1 MYNPSDVFQF
11 LAAAQNSKKQVVL
24 VTICHVTGAST
35 RNPGAHLVVDEDG
48 NFAGS
53 LSGGCIEAAVTAEA
67 LDVLKSGVPRFVR
80 YGHGSPY
87 IDIKLPC
94 GGGID
99 LFFNEVQDTDLGSK
113 ILARFDARE
122 SLCLRIQKETGMI
135 ELLPGLSRFNLADT
149 SDHLMIS
156 HIPPLR
162 LVIFGQGAT
171 VVRLYKLAL
180 ICDADVIVLSPDMG
194 MASYIPEILL
204 LTSPTISL
212 PIEFDPWTAAIMLFH
227 DHDWDHVLLSKILDE
242 PCYFFGAMGS
252 YKTHDARRNALSEM
266 GVDANHI
273 AKIVAPIGLIPSM
286 RDPETL
292 AVSILAQVVEQY
304 NAKFLG

>member
-1 MYNPSDVFQF
+1 MYNPSDVFRF
-11 LAAAQNSKKQVVL
+11 LAAAQRNKKRVVL

-67 LDVLKSGVPRFVR
+67 LEVLESGSPRHVR
-80 YGHGSPY
+80 YGQGSPY

-99 LFFNEVQDTDLGSK
+99 LFFTEVGDTDLGSK
-113 ILARFDARE
+113 ILKCFDARQ
-122 SLCLRIQKETGMI
+122 SLCLRIQKETGAI
-135 ELLPGLSRFNLADT
+135 ELLPGLSRFDFANTDE
-149 SDHLMIS
+149 HLMIS

-171 VVRLYKLAL
+171 VVRLYKLAV
-180 ICDADVIVLSPDMG
+180 ICDADLIVLSPDMD
-194 MASYIPEILL
+194 MASHIPEILL
-204 LTSPTISL
+204 LTSPTIAL
-212 PIEFDPWTAAIMLFH
+212 PIEFDAWTAAIMLFH
-227 DHDWDHVLLSKILDE
+227 DHDWDHILLSRILIE
-242 PCYFFGAMGS
+242 PCYYFGAMGS
-252 YKTHDARRNALSEM
+252 YKTHDIRCAAMREM
-266 GVDANHI
+266 GVGTEQI
-273 AKIVAPIGLIPSM
+273 AKIIAPIGLIPSM

-292 AVSILAQVVEQY
+292 AVSILAQIVAAY
-304 NAKFLG
+304 NAKFLS

>member
-1 MYNPSDVFQF
+1 MYNPSDVFRF
-11 LAAAQNSKKQVVL
+11 LAAAQSGKKRVVL

-48 NFAGS
+48 NYAGS
-53 LSGGCIEAAVTAEA
+53 LSGGCIEAAVMAEA
-67 LDVLKSGVPRFVR
+67 LEVLKSGSPRYVR
-80 YGHGSPY
+80 YGQGSPY

-99 LFFNEVQDTDLGSK
+99 LFFTEVGDTDLGSK
-113 ILARFDARE
+113 ILARFDSRQ
-122 SLCLRIQKETGMI
+122 SLCLRIQKETGAI
-135 ELLPGLSRFNLADT
+135 DLLPSLSGFDFANTDE
-149 SDHLMIS
+149 HLMIS
-156 HIPPLR
+156 HIPPMR

-171 VVRLYKLAL
+171 VVRLYKLAV
-180 ICDADVIVLSPDMG
+180 ICDADVIVLSPDMD
-194 MASYIPEILL
+194 MASHIPEILL
-204 LTSPTISL
+204 LTSPTIAL

-227 DHDWDHVLLSKILDE
+227 DHDWDPVLLSKILDQ

-252 YKTHDARRNALSEM
+252 YKTHVSRCLALREM
-266 GVDANHI
+266 GVDADQI

-292 AVSILAQVVEQY
+292 AVSILAQVVKQY
-304 NAKFLG
+304 NSKFLG